1 MNNASWLRRGL
12 LALFLLIT
20 IGTES
25 SFAAGNSKTYYL
37 EGVADGDTIYVRQ
50 MDNRVSYRVR
60 FAMVDAPEKTQS
72 FGQEAKSALIQ
83 MLQGQK
89 TVTVTEFGH
98 DRYGRIIGIVSDSN
112 GRNLNLEMVRGGYA
126 WVYSRY
132 AAKPAFASYLNAF
145 ENAQNTAQLNRA
157 GLWRDSN
164 PLEPWK
170 FRRG

>member
-1 MNNASWLRRGL
+1 MNNNSWLRRGYQSLLL
-12 LALFLLIT
+12 LAALSLQ
-20 IGTES
+20 S
-25 SFAAGNSKTYYL
+25 VFAGAADKTYYL

-60 FAMVDAPEKTQS
+60 FAMVDAPEKNQS

-89 TVTVTEFGH
+89 TVTITSFGH
-98 DRYGRIIGIVSDSN
+98 DRYGRIIGIVSDAN
-112 GRNLNLEMVRGGYA
+112 GRNLNLEMVRSGYA

-132 AAKPAFASYLNAF
+132 AGKPAFASYLNAF
-145 ENAQNTAQLNRA
+145 ENAQNSAQLNRT